1 MKKFLMV
8 LFLGSATLA
17 ACNRETKTTERTQ
30 STSAV
35 EEQTGMGQAD
45 NDAQYRDQANRMA
58 SQMAT
63 DMAFDTATQSR
74 VEDVY
79 YDRSR
84 QLEEIHS
91 RYNMTGTNQSGG
103 LAADVDTAAMYG
115 EIRALDLKTDNALR
129 DILSPVQYET
139 YQSKR
144 STYHADEMNR
154 NITRDGEEIK
164 VKAGDIKVKAQPGES
179 KVETSTYESK
189 IEGDETKYKAK
200 GSDTKIKSEPGKT
213 KYESGD
219 TKIKQEDG
227 KTKYKTD
234 GTKVEVQE

>member
-17 ACNRETKTTERTQ
+17 ACNRETKTTDQTKT
-30 STSAV
+30 TSV
-35 EEQTGMGQAD
+35 TEDQARAGASD
-45 NDAQYRDQANRMA
+45 PDDQYRNRANRMA

-63 DMAFDTATQSR
+63 DMQFDTATQSQ

-84 QLEEIHS
+84 QLGEIHS

-103 LAADVDTAAMYG
+103 LAADVDTAAMFG
-115 EIRALDLKTDNALR
+115 EIEALDLKTDNALR
-129 DILSPVQYET
+129 DILSPLQYKTYET
-139 YQSKR
+139 NR
-144 STYHADEMNR
+144 SIYYADEMHR
-154 NITRDGEEIK
+154 DMKRDGEEIK
-164 VKAGDIKVKAQPGES
+164 VKTGDIKVKAKPGES

-189 IEGDETKYKAK
+189 IEGDETKYKS
-200 GSDTKIKSEPGKT
+200 GDTKIKSEPGKI

-219 TKIKQEDG
+219 TKIKQELG

-234 GTKVEVQE
+234 DSKVKVRE